1 MSVKCNLDSGLC
13 ILLRDTEEMGKAQ
26 GSGASSQ
33 YAPLALADTISGKN
47 TLGTRGLA
55 HAMNALN
62 LLAAD
67 GIPSLRGLALS
78 NSALGFAENESFTST
93 CISAS

>member
-1 MSVKCNLDSGLC
+1 MVRG
-13 ILLRDTEEMGKAQ
+13 TEEMGKTK
-26 GSGASSQ
+26 GFGASSQ
-33 YAPLALADTISGKN
+33 YAPLALADTKN

-78 NSALGFAENESFTST
+78 NSALGFAENESFAST